1 MDNFSHA
8 LIGVLL
14 GRAAAPYVG
23 HTRGAIFA
31 AILASNLPDIDFI
44 WMPLFADPKLAY
56 LVHHRGHTHT
66 LLVGLVEA
74 AAVAYG
80 CRRLWPETKL
90 FPLFLLSY
98 LGVALHVGAD
108 GWNNYGV
115 HPLWPFDPSW
125 RYGDSIF
132 ILEPWLWMAL
142 GPLAFWEAG
151 PRLRVGL
158 GIVAAGVLGL
168 VTWGLGP
175 VWAAAWGL
183 GLGLLLALQSRL
195 DGPWA
200 WRVPLLLWGGILSVF
215 SLGSHAVQREVEGS
229 FDAQLP
235 MESLIDVVRSPRP
248 STPWCWSFIAVSIGP
263 GGSYH
268 LRPGLLSLRPEWT
281 AAEACGVRRDWKR
294 SLALGSSDLSDTALI
309 RWEGHWTR
317 PIQEIQQLAQDCR
330 VDAFLHF
337 GRAIWWKEEGSMVQ
351 VGDLRYDFEPEAGF
365 AELNF
370 MVDQPA
376 ECMSL
381 PPWRSAVVQR
391 VLRHR

>member
-23 HTRGAIFA
+23 TARGAIFA
-31 AILASNLPDIDFI
+31 AILASNLPDIDFA
-44 WMPLFADPKLAY
+44 WMPLFQDPKLAY

-74 AAVAYG
+74 LAVAFA
-80 CRRLWPETKL
+80 CRRWWPEAKL
-90 FPLFLLSY
+90 LPLFLLSY

-115 HPLWPFDPSW
+115 HPLWPVDPGW

-132 ILEPWLWMAL
+132 IIEPWLWMSL

-151 PRLRVGL
+151 RGLR
-158 GIVAAGVLGL
+158 AVLGL
-168 VTWGLGP
+168 IGAAVVGLITWGLGP
-175 VWAAAWGL
+175 SWALVWVL
-183 GLGLLLALQSRL
+183 GLALLLGLQSRL
-195 DGPWA
+195 TGVWV
-200 WRVPLLLWGGILSVF
+200 WRVPLLLWGAILSVF
-215 SLGSHAVQREVEGS
+215 AIGSQAARREVEGS

-235 MESLIDVVRSPRP
+235 SESLIDVVRVPRP
-248 STPWCWSFIAVSIGP
+248 SSPWCWSVIAVSVGP

-268 LRPGLLSLRPEWT
+268 LRPGLISLHPEWT
-281 AAEACGVRRDWKR
+281 AAGDCGIRDDWER
-294 SLALGSSDLSDTALI
+294 SLRLGPPDLSDSERL

-317 PIQEIQQLAQDCR
+317 PTAELQRLARDCR

-337 GRAIWWKEEGSMVQ
+337 GRSVWWEEEGSLVH
-351 VGDLRYDFEPEAGF
+351 VGDLRYDFEPEEGF
-365 AELNF
+365 AELSF
-370 MVDQPA
+370 RTDQPA
-376 ECMSL
+376 ACMDL
-381 PPWRSAVVQR
+381 PPWRSAAVEQL
-391 VLRHR
+391 LRRK